1 MLDVLQTEVCLL
13 LLLVDLLVVKE
24 ILWQEAEDLVA
35 ILLPELYSYLDSLAS
50 EESILAVP
58 HGHVLCIKHNKWLL
72 TMHQRLTRLIFSIDL
87 SEQVV
92 HTILSFYNIL
102 AFALFLLSWLIN
114 PVAFVYDVS
123 TSALE
128 SLKRVPETEASNEVL
143 FVRLALLA
151 SAKLL
156 LILKVRAKR
165 QESYQVVLFKQ
176 KSAAH
181 QFEKVQLSLSLAFLL
196 L

>member
-1 MLDVLQTEVCLL
+1 MLDALQTEVCLL

-24 ILWQEAEDLVA
+24 ILGQEAEDLVA
-35 ILLPELYSYLDSLAS
+35 VLLPELNSYLDSLAS
-50 EESILAVP
+50 EESILAMP

-72 TMHQRLTRLIFSIDL
+72 TMHQRLTRLIFSVDL

-92 HTILSFYNIL
+92 HTILSFNNFL
-102 AFALFLLSWLIN
+102 AFTLFLLSWLIN
-114 PVAFVYDVS
+114 PVAFVCDVS
-123 TSALE
+123 SSALE

-156 LILKVRAKR
+156 LILEVGAKR
-165 QESYQVVLFKQ
+165 EEAHQVVLF
-176 KSAAH
+176 
-181 QFEKVQLSLSLAFLL
+181 E
-196 L
+196 

>member
-1 MLDVLQTEVCLL
+1 MLDALQTEVCLL

-24 ILWQEAEDLVA
+24 ILGQEAEDLVA
-35 ILLPELYSYLDSLAS
+35 VLLPELNSYLDSLAS
-50 EESILAVP
+50 EESILAMP

-87 SEQVV
+87 GEQIC
-92 HTILSFYNIL
+92 HTIISFYEIL
-102 AFALFLLSWLIN
+102 AFTLLLLSRLVN
-114 PVAFVYDVS
+114 PVAFVGEVS

-128 SLKRVPETEASNEVL
+128 SLEGVPETEASNEVL

-156 LILKVRAKR
+156 LILEVGAKR
-165 QESYQVVLFKQ
+165 QEPDQVVLF
-176 KSAAH
+176 
-181 QFEKVQLSLSLAFLL
+181 E
-196 L
+196 